1 MRKDMHHHF
10 GHAFEGNKASVHCNS
25 SVSGRHRFHL
35 YAVTDIMPHNGLSPR
50 EWSFRMRKDMHHH
63 FGPIRLRAHKASVR
77 CNGYYITQRTE
88 PRYRSVGQA
97 RRRIIP
103 GDSRLLSPCAQI
115 QIFIISHNGISPV
128 SGALDEKGDVPS
140 RSTRP

>member
-1 MRKDMHHHF
+1 MRKDMHHNF
-10 GHAFEGNKASVHCNS
+10 GPAFEGN
-25 SVSGRHRFHL
+25 
-35 YAVTDIMPHNGLSPR
+35 
-50 EWSFRMRKDMHHH
+50 
-63 FGPIRLRAHKASVR
+63 KASVR

-103 GDSRLLSPCAQI
+103 GDFRLLSPCAQI
-115 QIFIISHNGISPV
+115 RIFIISHNGISPV
-128 SGALDEKGDVPS
+128 SGALDKKGDVPS